1 MLKFIFKYT
10 WLAIIVIGYTVWTFV
25 SIKEIKDDSKKLSSS
40 TETWIVVTIL
50 LIVLII
56 ATLFV
61 TSFTYWLYCIR
72 RI

>member
-10 WLAIIVIGYTVWTFV
+10 WIAMLVIAYTIWTFV
-25 SIKEIKDDSKKLSSS
+25 SIKEIKSKKLSSS
-40 TETWIVVTIL
+40 TEAWIVVTIS

-61 TSFTYWLYCIR
+61 TSFTYWLYCI
-72 RI
+72 

>member
-10 WLAIIVIGYTVWTFV
+10 WLAILVIAYTIWTFV
-25 SIKEIKDDSKKLSSS
+25 SIKEIKSKKLSSS
-40 TETWIVVTIL
+40 TEAWIVVTIS

-61 TSFTYWLYCIR
+61 TSFTYWLYCI
-72 RI
+72 